1 MSSNTGNENSTLIKG
16 LSYAAITIAVIM
28 LGYLYFDDAIE
39 QQRNPNRA
47 PSGQTSD
54 QHVSVVLQ
62 RNKFGHYVSSGE
74 INSRTVEFFLDTGA
88 TDISIPSGLE
98 KRLGL
103 TRGRKV
109 SVMTANGV
117 VSVYST
123 LLAKVS
129 IGPIT
134 LRDVEANINP
144 HMRGEDI
151 LLGMSFLGQLDFS
164 QRGNILTLRQY
175 LP

>member
-1 MSSNTGNENSTLIKG
+1 MSSDTGNENSTLIKG
-16 LSYAAITIAVIM
+16 LGYAAITIAVIM

-47 PSGQTSD
+47 PSGKVSD
-54 QHVSVVLQ
+54 QNISVVLQ

-74 INSRTVEFFLDTGA
+74 INGKVVEFFLDTGA
-88 TDISIPSGLE
+88 TDISIPAKLE
-98 KRLGL
+98 KTLGL
-103 TRGRKV
+103 SRGQKV
-109 SVMTANGV
+109 PVMTANGV

-123 LLAKVS
+123 LLAQVS

-134 LRDVEANINP
+134 LRNVEANINP

-151 LLGMSFLGQLDFS
+151 LLGMSFLGRLDFS
-164 QRGNILTLRQY
+164 QRGNVLTLRQY
-175 LP
+175 LR